1 MQTSSKLQLEAN
13 NQKGK
18 NNEDNYQEHVKVP
31 HVPMSILIF
40 GVLETNAASQYLL
53 ILRI

>member
-1 MQTSSKLQLEAN
+1 MQASSKLQLEAN

-18 NNEDNYQEHVKVP
+18 NNEDNYQEQ
-31 HVPMSILIF
+31 VPMSRLIF